1 MKNYNYSNTIAQ
13 GCLIAFLLI
22 VLAQCAFGQKTGFQW
37 NNAKLFQA
45 QPKEKFLN
53 WSSWTETWDGKQI
66 SMWAAYAISGIA
78 HGSREAYHA
87 EPTVFE
93 SRFGAGQTSFWG
105 SKAWV
110 RNYIDNNPENPH
122 KKELI
127 GNFGRDFWH
136 TANIVDF
143 VPTVT
148 VSVIIGARKIPIKYR
163 VANALAGVAVRTVFS
178 FITYNSLRYN

>member
-13 GCLIAFLLI
+13 GCFIAFLLI
-22 VLAQCAFGQKTGFQW
+22 VLAQCAFGQKLRW
-37 NNAKLFQA
+37 NNSNAFENQLKAKFMD
-45 QPKEKFLN
+45 
-53 WSSWTETWDGKQI
+53 WSGWSNTWDGKQI
-66 SMWAAYAISGIA
+66 TLWAAYAISGIA

-148 VSVIIGARKIPIKYR
+148 VSVIIGARKIPVKYR
-163 VANALAGVAVRTVFS
+163 VANVIAGVAVRTVFS